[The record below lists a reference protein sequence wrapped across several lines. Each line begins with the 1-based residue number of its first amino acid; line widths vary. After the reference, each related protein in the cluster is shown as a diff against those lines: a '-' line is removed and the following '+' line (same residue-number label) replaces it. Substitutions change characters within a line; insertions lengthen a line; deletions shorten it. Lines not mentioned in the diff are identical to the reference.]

1 MVLKRLIGLAFAAA
15 LTFSTA
21 AADIVVRIRPP
32 RAVSERR
39 TRPPSRNHVWVS
51 GYHHWDGNAYA
62 WSPGRW
68 EQRPRLACPLGS
80 ASLDAPKG
88 RLGFRGGALAL
99 GALSA
104 SQANSTCR

>member
-1 MVLKRLIGLAFAAA
+1 MVLKRLIGFAFAAA
-15 LTFSTA
+15 LTFSAA

-51 GYHHWDGNAYA
+51 GYHRWDGNAYA

-68 EQRPRLACPLGS
+68 EQRPHSRARWV
-80 ASLDAPKG
+80 AH
-88 RLGFRGGALAL
+88 RWMRQRGAWVFVEGHW
-99 GALSA
+99 
-104 SQANSTCR
+104 R